1 MPRLLVHSYTLSL
14 RGYGAPSTPIGA
26 MLALLLFGCS
36 GGAPSG
42 NAETESFDLPVTA
55 FEITGG
61 TDTTV
66 FAPQGTR
73 IFVPKGAFAFLD
85 GTSAQGPITLE
96 VKELYSTSDMV
107 LSGTSTMSGTA
118 PLETGGMIHLQALC
132 QGRELVLK
140 PGANVIVHFPRER
153 GESPRMSLFYPAPG
167 SSDSAVVDWSTDTTA
182 LVKSVLKLGMWGYRW
197 VSHDDSTAFEFTP
210 QNFVDTGYSWN
221 PMELYVDRFDFSEP
235 ARKEIAALEK
245 YVEVQFMIDTTGRVS
260 RPVVKDKV
268 SSGTRSELIRFVR
281 NLPLLEPG
289 VDRTGT
295 VIERE
300 GHLGVMDGGVVPLFR
315 TDSAYVS
322 SFNRKYAR
330 FEREP
335 IKSMNDAELNYY
347 IFSVSKL
354 GWINCD
360 RFMEAPERVDFA
372 VAGDK
377 AIDIKLVLKD
387 AKGVLR
393 PEWVSGQ
400 FVFHGVPK
408 GAPATV
414 IAIDRRS
421 PQLLTAIQDVVVS
434 ENPLPQLAYAQ
445 TTLAELR
452 GKLEAL

>member
-1 MPRLLVHSYTLSL
+1 MVNLCTGLSVV
-14 RGYGAPSTPIGA
+14 A
-26 MLALLLFGCS
+26 ALLLSGCGS
-36 GGAPSG
+36 QPTQV
-42 NAETESFDLPVTA
+42 NQEPESFKLPVTS
-55 FEITGG
+55 FEISGK
-61 TDTTV
+61 TDTTL
-66 FAPQGTR
+66 FGPQGTR
-73 IFVPKGAFAFLD
+73 VFVPKEAFVFRD
-85 GTSAQGPITLE
+85 GTPAQGPIKME
-96 VKELYSTSDMV
+96 IKELYSTSDMV
-107 LSGTSTMSGTA
+107 LSGTSTMSGNA
-118 PLETGGMIHLQALC
+118 PLETGGMVHLQAFC
-132 QGRELVLK
+132 QGRELELK
-140 PGANVIVHFPRER
+140 SGSNVIVHFPREQ
-153 GESPRMSLFYPAPG
+153 GESPPMSLFYPALG
-167 SSDSAVVDWSTDTTA
+167 SSDSAVVDWSVDTTA

-197 VSHDDSTAFEFTP
+197 VSHDDSTAFEFKP

-235 ARKEIAALEK
+235 ARKEIAALDK
-245 YVEVQFMIDTTGRVS
+245 YAEVDFMINTTGRVS

-300 GHLGVMDGGVVPLFR
+300 GHLGIMDGGVVPLFR

-335 IKSMNDAELNYY
+335 IKGMNDAELNYY

-360 RFMEAPERVDFA
+360 RFLEAPGRIDFA
-372 VAGDK
+372 VVGDK
-377 AIDIKLVLKD
+377 TIDLKLVFKD
-387 AKGVLR
+387 VKGVLK
-393 PEWVSGQ
+393 PEWVAGQ
-400 FVFHGVPK
+400 FVFHDVPK

-421 PQLLTAIQDVVVS
+421 PELLTAIQDVVVS
-434 ENPLPQLAYAQ
+434 DRPLSKLTFEQ
-445 TTLAELR
+445 TTLAGLR